1 MFKDKGRWLILQ
13 LVETCSMEEQVD
25 QIINEIK
32 NSFGD
37 TSKFYV
43 PVRTEKIKEKKINN
57 VLFDGYVFVYC
68 PTEAYAFEGIDEL
81 SSRYIKPLT
90 YNKRLQYAKDS
101 DIENFNKAIDTNI
114 DEHFPEVGSTVR
126 PKEGT
131 FRGMEGTVLAI
142 NRETKKV
149 TVVFKKISREV
160 TTDINVMNLEDQ
172 QK

>member
-1 MFKDKGRWLILQ
+1 
-13 LVETCSMEEQVD
+13 MEEHVD
-25 QIINEIK
+25 QISNEIR

-37 TSKFYV
+37 DSKFYIPIRV
-43 PVRTEKIKEKKINN
+43 EKVKEKKICN

-81 SSRYIKPLT
+81 SNRYIRPLT
-90 YNKRLQYAKDS
+90 YNKKLQYARDS
-101 DIENFNKAIDTNI
+101 DIENFNKVIDTNI
-114 DEHFPEVGSTVR
+114 EEHFPEIGSTVK

-160 TTDINVMNLEDQ
+160 TTDINVMNLGDPQ
-172 QK
+172 A